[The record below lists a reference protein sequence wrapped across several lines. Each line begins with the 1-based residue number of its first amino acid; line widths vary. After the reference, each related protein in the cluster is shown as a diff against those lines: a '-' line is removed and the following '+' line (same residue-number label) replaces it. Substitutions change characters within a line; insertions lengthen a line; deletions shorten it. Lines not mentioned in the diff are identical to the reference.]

1 VEIDAFVLEAAGAP
15 FHPETIRLDPPRD
28 GEVLV
33 AVTAV
38 GVCHSDAAIRSGRIP
53 HRFPAVVGHEAAGRV
68 VEAGAGTDL
77 APGTRVLVGWIPQCG
92 SCDRCLRGLAHL
104 CRASTTA
111 LRGYQLDG
119 TVRRTRAD
127 GSDLYAMGSVG
138 AFATHAVVPVA
149 GIVALP
155 DDLPDEIAA
164 LIGCAVL
171 TGVGAAVNAAGI
183 RPGDPVVVIGAGGV
197 GLNAVQGARLAGAGP
212 IGVIDPNPDRRR
224 LALELG
230 ASEATDPTADLSAW
244 VTRLTGDRGSPVVI
258 ESAGRPDTGR
268 MAFDLTSPGGTTV
281 LVGLPGSD
289 VELRLPV
296 FSLVSSGRRVVGS
309 WFGDADLARDV
320 PLVIEWWR
328 QGRLRLDPLV
338 SSTGPLSDLPAAVAR
353 LEAGEGVRTV
363 LLPQAG
369 P

>member
-15 FHPETIRLDPPRD
+15 FRPEVIRLDPPRE

-33 AVTAV
+33 EVTAV
-38 GVCHSDAAIRSGRIP
+38 GVCHSDAAIRAGRIP

-68 VEAGAGTDL
+68 VETGPGTDL
-77 APGTRVLVGWIPQCG
+77 PPGSRVLVSWIPQCG
-92 SCDRCLRGLAHL
+92 WCDRCRRGLAHL
-104 CRASTTA
+104 CRSSTIA

-127 GSDLYAMGSVG
+127 GSDLYAMGAVG
-138 AFATHAVVPVA
+138 AFATHAVVPSS
-149 GIVALP
+149 GIVVLP

-183 RPGDPVVVIGAGGV
+183 RPGDPVVIIGAGGV
-197 GLNAVQGARLAGAGP
+197 GLNAVQGARLVGAGP
-212 IGVIDPNPDRRR
+212 IGVVDPNPDRRH

-230 ASEATDPTADLSAW
+230 ASDAIGPDGDLTGW
-244 VTRLTGDRGSPVVI
+244 VSGLTGDRGAPVVI

-268 MAFDLTSPGGTTV
+268 MAFDLTAPGGTTV
-281 LVGLPGSD
+281 LVGLPGAD
-289 VELRLPV
+289 VELALPV

-309 WFGDADLARDV
+309 WFGDANLARDV
-320 PLVIEWWR
+320 PLVVDWWR
-328 QGRLRLDPLV
+328 EGRLRLDPLV
-338 SSTGPLSDLPAAVAR
+338 SHTGPLGDLPEAVAR
-353 LEAGEGVRTV
+353 LEAGAGVRTV
-363 LLPQAG
+363 LLPGAG
-369 P
+369 R